1 MKTVDI
7 TPIKEID
14 IQYEKAV
21 ANLSEKYKGEWDD
34 AVHESYGRYV
44 TQLQELGREVRNIR
58 CKVETLEKEAEEL
71 RIDEL
76 IRKADSLCREADAI

>member
-1 MKTVDI
+1 MNTVDI

-14 IQYEKAV
+14 VQYEKIV
-21 ANLSEKYKGEWDD
+21 SNLCEKYKGEWDD

-44 TQLQELGREVRNIR
+44 AQLQELTREVRNIR

-71 RIDEL
+71 KIEGL
-76 IRKADSLCREADAI
+76 IRKAEMLCKEADTV